1 MYMRIH
7 IITFLKECPHSLVQF
22 CSTEHQVVGYA
33 ILVWQFLGDLYTINN
48 KGSMLIKYMACR
60 WSENMFQPSPH
71 IILLNLSGLRKLVYA
86 LPCGPPTKK
95 QKWGDFSISSSALTT
110 LLILKN
116 ENGSLQKIAK
126 WNSDLH
132 KSKKKIT
139 KRWTKTLVCVQ
150 KTKSNLS
157 RIICVICLTRN
168 IALLYVS
175 FNSRWRLQDFAW

>member
-1 MYMRIH
+1 M
-7 IITFLKECPHSLVQF
+7 
-22 CSTEHQVVGYA
+22 VGYA

-71 IILLNLSGLRKLVYA
+71 TILLNLSGLRKLVFA

-95 QKWGDFSISSSALTT
+95 QKWDDFSISISALTT
-110 LLILKN
+110 HLILKN
-116 ENGSLQKIAK
+116 QNVSPQKIAK

-132 KSKKKIT
+132 KSKKTFT
-139 KRWTKTLVCVQ
+139 KRWMKPLVCVQ

-157 RIICVICLTRN
+157 RVISVICLTRN
-168 IALLYVS
+168 IVLHYAS
-175 FNSRWRLQDFAW
+175 FDRQWSLWGFSW